1 MIFGTILYLQI
12 YKSVFCKAYNLK
24 VIYVENAGDTG
35 FYSSDG
41 VLYWKAGKQNDLF
54 FYPPAKNPGGVYNVP
69 KDLTCIYV
77 FAFYGSK
84 VNKIVFPEDIT
95 GRYYQD
101 RESLGSCIQQKIFL
115 NLPEKIG
122 FIWEIC
128 VLLKFQ

>member
-1 MIFGTILYLQI
+1 MQI

-24 VIYVENAGDTG
+24 AIYVENAGDTG

-95 GRYYQD
+95 GRYYRTVKGWED
-101 RESLGSCIQQKIFL
+101 GIQQKIFL

>member
-1 MIFGTILYLQI
+1 MFENSKVEEITVDLRNSSYLQI

-24 VIYVENAGDTG
+24 AIYVENAGDTG

-95 GRYYQD
+95 GRYY
-101 RESLGSCIQQKIFL
+101 
-115 NLPEKIG
+115 
-122 FIWEIC
+122 
-128 VLLKFQ
+128 